1 MKKIRQSIINF
12 KIENNMMYIICNKYT
27 LLLNI
32 INGSIEMNCLNELN
46 EKIGINELYC
56 DDNII
61 IYFREIDNNF
71 IKPIKII
78 KMLNYAFNSETTDS
92 ETFK

>member
-1 MKKIRQSIINF
+1 MKKISQFITNF
-12 KIENNMMYIICNKYT
+12 KINNNIMYIECNKYT

-32 INGSIEMNCLNELN
+32 INGTIEMNCLNELN
-46 EKIGINELYC
+46 EKIGINELFC

-61 IYFREIDNNF
+61 IYFKEIDNNF

-78 KMLNYAFNSETTDS
+78 KMLNYTFNSDTTDS
-92 ETFK
+92 ETLK